1 MACSSFRFGEAEVA
15 VRTTSHEFA
24 EWMEEVFSTYRADHD
39 EEPGYSIVVGGG
51 SENRSARG
59 YHILY
64 RGIVPVVRTLH
75 LPTLARGL
83 MAEFE
88 SAYFH
93 ERTDALFLRH
103 ATVDIGGRA
112 ALMSSFL
119 AATLST
125 LGRKVQ
131 RAGVTLPV
139 TDFTAVDLEEGS
151 LVPVRPS
158 LDLPA
163 DSVDRLAALG
173 SLNGAADRLVIQ
185 GTLSPEAVLIT
196 FGTQLVEPISRGVA
210 AHQLAASALNLSVVG
225 QKGLDAL
232 ARLVSGTR
240 CYRLGGDAQS
250 QLEFLGSGSAVG
262 A

>member
-1 MACSSFRFGEAEVA
+1 VACQSYQFGEAEVA

-24 EWMEEVFSTYRADHD
+24 EWMDEVFSQYRAEHD
-39 EEPGYSIVVGGG
+39 VEPAYSVVIGGG
-51 SENRSARG
+51 SGNRSGRG

-64 RGIVPVVRTLH
+64 RGILPVVRTLD
-75 LPTLARGL
+75 LPTLARGI

-93 ERTDALFLRH
+93 ERSDALFLRQ

-112 ALMSSFL
+112 ALISSFL
-119 AATLST
+119 AVTLGT

-131 RAGVTLPV
+131 KAGVTLPV

-151 LVPVRPS
+151 LVPTPPA

-163 DSVDRLAALG
+163 DAVDRLAALG
-173 SLNGAADRLVIQ
+173 SGNGSADRLVIE
-185 GTLSPEAVLIT
+185 GALSPEAVLIT
-196 FGTQLVEPISRGVA
+196 FGTQLVEPVSRGVA
-210 AHQLAASALNLSVVG
+210 LHQLAASALNLSVVG
-225 QKGLDAL
+225 QRGLDAL

-240 CYRLGGDAQS
+240 CYRLGGDAQL

>member
-1 MACSSFRFGEAEVA
+1 MACLSFRFGEAEVA

-24 EWMEEVFSTYRADHD
+24 EWMDEVFSPYRAEHAV
-39 EEPGYSIVVGGG
+39 EPGYSVVIGGG
-51 SENRSARG
+51 SENFSGRG

-75 LPTLARGL
+75 LPTLARCL

-119 AATLST
+119 SATLGT

-139 TDFTAVDLEEGS
+139 TDFTAVDLDGGT
-151 LVPVRPS
+151 LVPIPPTIEPPT
-158 LDLPA
+158 DA
-163 DSVDRLAALG
+163 VDKLASLG
-173 SLNGAADRLVIQ
+173 SGNGSSDRLVIE
-185 GTLSPEAVLIT
+185 GAMSPEAVLIA
-196 FGTQLVEPISRGVA
+196 FGTQLVEPVSRGVA
-210 AHQLAASALNLSVVG
+210 VHQLAASALNLSVVG
-225 QKGLDAL
+225 QSGLDAL
-232 ARLVSGTR
+232 ARLVSDTR